1 MATTSAAA
9 GKIKYPTIQNG
20 EANTTRLSNTK
31 ELLRGF
37 VEVLPKA
44 IEEEMDKD
52 LRYNGCDPGII
63 LELHTQ
69 AFSRLLSEGWA
80 NINYIGIFERALDM
94 LSERGMK
101 IDAHLL
107 NFRRRYTNKTTNEL
121 LEKIGITDWHGFYI
135 DKARFI
141 TDIYGSIMSL
151 EGYEKRI
158 KHRAAARVFKEN
170 GIKWAEIRSPLS
182 RGYSEG

>member
-20 EANTTRLSNTK
+20 EANTTRPSNTK

-44 IEEEMDKD
+44 IEEEMDKG
-52 LRYNGCDPGII
+52 LRYSGCNPEII

-69 AFSRLLSEGWA
+69 AFSRLLSEGWTSV
-80 NINYIGIFERALDM
+80 NYIGIFEHALDM
-94 LSERGMK
+94 LSERDMK
-101 IDAHLL
+101 INAHLL
-107 NFRRRYTNKTTNEL
+107 NFRLKYTNKITNEL
-121 LEKIGITDWHGFYI
+121 LEKIGIRNWHGFYI

-141 TDIYGSIMSL
+141 TNIHDSIMGL
-151 EGYEKRI
+151 EGYEERI
-158 KHRAAARVFKEN
+158 KHRAAARVFREN
-170 GIKWAEIRSPLS
+170 GIKWAEIRSTAFH
-182 RGYSEG
+182 GYSEG